1 MVQCLK
7 ISRFTVMVISHSRT
21 GLEAVLGHVYGN
33 GWSLSDTAF
42 YKRQKTERA
51 VLSHILVIMIEN

>member
-1 MVQCLK
+1 MVQ
-7 ISRFTVMVISHSRT
+7 FTVMVISHSRT